1 MSLRSIYNLYKS
13 LEEESILLSFKGVF
27 TSDLLTSILQ
37 IMESKLSYLEES
49 PKIKKKVFNVLV
61 ECLQNLHH
69 HMEEGTMVKDG
80 EEMRDGRTA
89 LLMITRIEGCFF
101 VRTGNYI
108 LKSASIDLEEKISKI
123 NTLER
128 EDLKLYYQQVLS
140 EGQRSDKGTA
150 GLGMID
156 IARKSGNKL
165 DCMFIDVNE
174 EYRFFCLN
182 VKID

>member
-1 MSLRSIYNLYKS
+1 MTLSNIYNLYKT

-49 PKIKKKVFNVLV
+49 PKIKRKVFNVLV
-61 ECLQNLHH
+61 ECLQNLYHH
-69 HMEEGTMVKDG
+69 IDTGEIIQDGNHMA
-80 EEMRDGRTA
+80 DGRSA
-89 LLMITRIEGCFF
+89 LLMIARVNGSFYI
-101 VRTGNYI
+101 RTGNYI
-108 LKSASIDLEEKISKI
+108 YNDVSVELERRLNKI
-123 NTLER
+123 NSLEK
-128 EDLKLYYQQVLS
+128 EDLKLYYQEVL
-140 EGQRSDKGTA
+140 GDGLRSDKGTA

-165 DCMFIDVNE
+165 EYQFLDVGVN
-174 EYRFFCLN
+174 YRFFCLN